1 MVNHGLVSASLF
13 LLAGF
18 VETRTGT
25 GDFSR
30 LGGMARGRPRLATL
44 LLVVGMIALAVPLS
58 SSFAGEFLILAGVF
72 GRGWGFSVVGAIAIV
87 LAAMYMLRAIS
98 AVLHRN
104 VGSAVP
110 ADAPDLRLRELGIV
124 VPLVGVL
131 LVLSAWPNAISG
143 HSWSANPTVKDQP
156 FSLAP
161 TVAPPPAAASSGSGV
176 SP

>member
-1 MVNHGLVSASLF
+1 
-13 LLAGF
+13 
-18 VETRTGT
+18 
-25 GDFSR
+25 
-30 LGGMARGRPRLATL
+30 
-44 LLVVGMIALAVPLS
+44 
-58 SSFAGEFLILAGVF
+58 
-72 GRGWGFSVVGAIAIV
+72 
-87 LAAMYMLRAIS
+87 
-98 AVLHRN
+98 VLHRN

-161 TVAPPPAAASSGSGV
+161 TVAPPPAASSGSGV